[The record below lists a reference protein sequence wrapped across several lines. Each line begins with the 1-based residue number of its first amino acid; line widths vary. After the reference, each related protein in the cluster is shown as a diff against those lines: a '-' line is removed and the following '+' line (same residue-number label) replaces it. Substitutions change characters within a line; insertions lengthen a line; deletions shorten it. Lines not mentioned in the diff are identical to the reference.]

1 MRFETTGEKVRGA
14 GREISQMQTDD
25 RLWLSYEMKRL
36 VDEMDSRASVR

>member
-14 GREISQMQTDD
+14 WTEISQMHTDD
-25 RLWLSYEMKRL
+25 RLWLRLAMGRL

>member
-25 RLWLSYEMKRL
+25 RLWLRLEMGRL